1 MIYKKTKLYQEHL
14 NLKGNMVPFS
24 GFLLP
29 THYTS
34 IKEEHLAVRNSA
46 GLFDVSHMG
55 EILIDGPESER
66 FLNYV
71 STNDVNLL
79 TDGRAQYSLLCNSKG
94 GILDD
99 IIIYRKNLNSF
110 MLVVNAVNKQ
120 KILDWLNFNNHKNVV
135 KITDVSDKL
144 GLLALQ
150 GPNSLS
156 HIKEALKM
164 DLSNLSY
171 YSFCS
176 RNFDNSEIII
186 SRTGYTGE
194 LGYEFYIDNSK
205 IKKLWNLLLGNNK
218 KYKLKPAGLAC
229 RDTLRIEMKYSLYG
243 NDIDENI
250 NPIESGLSW
259 LVKFDKDDFI
269 GKESLIQAKRN
280 PKYLS
285 VCLIMIDRAIPR
297 KGYKVYAGVEEIGV
311 VTSGTISPS
320 LQKGIA
326 IARIKKKNYSS
337 SEEIQIS
344 VRGVMKLAKIIKPP
358 FYKAGTFL
366 SNTK

>member
-1 MIYKKTKLYQEHL
+1 
-14 NLKGNMVPFS
+14 
-24 GFLLP
+24 
-29 THYTS
+29 
-34 IKEEHLAVRNSA
+34 
-46 GLFDVSHMG
+46 
-55 EILIDGPESER
+55 
-66 FLNYV
+66 
-71 STNDVNLL
+71 
-79 TDGRAQYSLLCNSKG
+79 
-94 GILDD
+94 
-99 IIIYRKNLNSF
+99 

-120 KILDWLNFNNHKNVV
+120 KTLDWLNFNSYNNGV
-135 KITDVSDKL
+135 KITDASDKL

-156 HIKEALKM
+156 HIKKALNI

-176 RNFDNSEIII
+176 KNFDNSEIII

-194 LGYEFYIDNSK
+194 LGYEFYIDNRK
-205 IKKLWNLLLGNNK
+205 VRKLWNVLLGNNK
-218 KYKLKPAGLAC
+218 KYKLKPAGLAS

-269 GKESLIQAKRN
+269 GKESLIQLKRN
-280 PKYLS
+280 PKYIS

-297 KGYKVYAGVEEIGV
+297 KGYKVYAGVEKIGV

-337 SEEIQIS
+337 TEEIQIS
-344 VRGVMKLAKIIKPP
+344 VRGFMKLAKLIKPP

-366 SNTK
+366 SDTK